1 MMLTAVSGNDP
12 SCNVYKRSRLIPSSR
27 AVRSAARSRP
37 GDDHNPIL
45 GDLMRDRIVPPT
57 DGGAALKS
65 GGSPREV
72 LRYIEQAERLLR
84 R

>member
-1 MMLTAVSGNDP
+1 MA
-12 SCNVYKRSRLIPSSR
+12 SSR
-27 AVRSAARSRP
+27 AVRSALRSRP
-37 GDDHNPIL
+37 GGDDNPIL

-57 DGGAALKS
+57 DRGRALKT

>member
-1 MMLTAVSGNDP
+1 M
-12 SCNVYKRSRLIPSSR
+12 PSSR
-27 AVRSAARSRP
+27 AVRSALRTPP
-37 GDDHNPIL
+37 GGDHNPIL

-57 DGGAALKS
+57 DRGRALKS

-72 LRYIEQAERLLR
+72 LRYIEQAESLLR